1 MSKSHSLK
9 DELLSALSKDAFFGI
24 LPESSRNALSSKMSV
39 REYKVG
45 QNVYGFDDTPV
56 GLYFLFDGCLR
67 VEWPGLFEVKAAHL
81 YTPGSWFGQ
90 LSSMT
95 ETKRLVT
102 VTSVTFA
109 KIGFLP
115 LNDLKILM
123 EVDNEIV
130 RHLSRITQARLRTAI
145 DAVADLMIRDPEQRF
160 IATIIRL
167 SGINNPNYKPSA
179 FEIFFSQEEVG
190 LMANMARTSA
200 STILK
205 RLERLQLLKTGY
217 RRLEITN
224 PQGLKDRLE
233 QLTGLRRR

>member
-1 MSKSHSLK
+1 
-9 DELLSALSKDAFFGI
+9 
-24 LPESSRNALSSKMSV
+24 MSV
-39 REYKVG
+39 REYKAR

-67 VEWPGLFEVKAAHL
+67 VEWPGLFDVKAAHF

-102 VTSVTFA
+102 VTSATFA

-115 LNDLKILM
+115 LNDLKPLM
-123 EVDNEIV
+123 EIDNEIV

-160 IATIIRL
+160 IATLIRL
-167 SGINNPNYKPSA
+167 SGISNPNYKPSSY
-179 FEIFFSQEEVG
+179 EIFFSQEEIG
-190 LMANMARTSA
+190 LMANVARTSA

-205 RLERLQLLKTGY
+205 RLERLQLLEISY
-217 RRLEITN
+217 RRLEIIN

-233 QLTGLRRR
+233 ELTAMRRK